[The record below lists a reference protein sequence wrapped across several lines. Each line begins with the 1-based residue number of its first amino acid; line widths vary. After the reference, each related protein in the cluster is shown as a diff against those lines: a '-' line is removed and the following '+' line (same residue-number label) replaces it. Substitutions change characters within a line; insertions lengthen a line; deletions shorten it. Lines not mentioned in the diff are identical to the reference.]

1 MLKIRCAIRSVVSS
15 KLGFSAIM
23 PDTPSKAQLRREI
36 YEAIGEAITAWA
48 AVEDAMLKILWQL
61 LGCRIA
67 QAGIVWHSFVSFT
80 AKLEMMDSL
89 FAEEYA
95 AHKVQ
100 AYWPSLNEYARM
112 LSGKRNQIAHRE
124 LFIIVS
130 EQTRGLKGTPALF
143 PHAWDRTKKASAQTT
158 KRPSYAADEINF
170 AAREFWYLRSEA
182 KDLHIALGGRIP
194 WPDKFD
200 KPIVR
205 LQKSDG
211 AMPPNR
217 DKPQAPPQSSGV

>member
-1 MLKIRCAIRSVVSS
+1 VLKIRCAIRSVVSS
-15 KLGFSAIM
+15 NSGFLAIM

-36 YEAIGEAITAWA
+36 YAAIGEAITAWG

-89 FAEEYA
+89 FAEGYSG
-95 AHKVQ
+95 HKVQ

-124 LFIIVS
+124 LFIS
-130 EQTRGLKGTPALF
+130 AALF

-170 AAREFWYLRSEA
+170 AAREFWYLGSEA
-182 KDLHIALGGRIP
+182 KGLYLALGGRIP

-200 KPIVR
+200 QPIVR
-205 LQKSDG
+205 LQMSDG